1 MRHLYNSRVEVEE
14 LAGDFQNGTPSYTWM
29 KLGIVIDPYLGVP
42 GEMMCR
48 LDLTFQRPGKDQ
60 PQPIVAGR
68 APDRI
73 GLLFYDYSDQI
84 KAGHRIR
91 VIGGPLTG
99 GVFELRAIPDV
110 AQAYAIGHHMEV
122 QVQEVAQQLAGKFPA
137 TDMETGL

>member
-1 MRHLYNSRVEVEE
+1 MEE
-14 LAGDFQNGTPSYTWM
+14 LAGDFVNGTPTYTWA
-29 KLGIVIDPYLGVP
+29 KLGIVIDRFLGVP

-73 GLLFYDYSDQI
+73 GLLFYDYTDAI
-84 KAGHRIR
+84 RAGHRIR

-99 GVFELRAIPDV
+99 GVFELRQIPDV
-110 AQAYAIGHHMEV
+110 AQAYSIGHHMEV
-122 QVQEVAQQLAGKFPA
+122 QVQEVAQALAGKFPA

>member
-14 LAGDFQNGTPSYTWM
+14 LAGDFIDGSPTYTWM
-29 KLGIVIDPYLGVP
+29 KLGIVVDRYLGVP

-48 LDLTFQRPGKDQ
+48 LDLTYLRPGKDQ

-73 GLLFYDYSDQI
+73 GLLFYDYTDLI

-110 AQAYAIGHHMEV
+110 AQGYSLGHHMEV
-122 QVQEVAQQLAGKFPA
+122 QVVEVAQQLVGKFPA